1 MGIGLHLA
9 SRKAFLNIQ
18 HPASMAEQCRK
29 YLTVNKSFALYK
41 QKTNFHP
48 IGFCFYNV
56 SKLIVYHII
65 PLLCSCFVFNVTSH
79 VKFVVCFYFSQTS
92 VISTIKLD

>member
-18 HPASMAEQCRK
+18 HPATMAEQCRK

-48 IGFCFYNV
+48 IGLCFYNV
-56 SKLIVYHII
+56 STLIVYHII
-65 PLLCSCFVFNVTSH
+65 PLLCNL
-79 VKFVVCFYFSQTS
+79 VVLY
-92 VISTIKLD
+92 STLRHM